1 MDSFNGS
8 ARDELFAREV
18 FDSVMEARVLF
29 EDWCD
34 IYNRHRPHSALG
46 YLPPAVFAAA
56 LNNPE
61 PS

>member
-1 MDSFNGS
+1 
-8 ARDELFAREV
+8 
-18 FDSVMEARVLF
+18 MEARVLF

-34 IYNRHRPHSALG
+34 IYHRHRPHNALG

-56 LNNPE
+56 LNNAE